1 METNKIWELA
11 WTDRWTLKPG
21 DKGLTVALWQKF
33 LTDSGFMKRRT
44 FGFDDRDS
52 ISNFIGVFEDETLEG
67 TKKYQQ
73 TKGLTDTG
81 ILDFHT
87 YSKASEDGFD
97 GISVEM
103 AIAFGFNRM
112 NYKPNDDSKFEIVFS
127 SSGNVVFKGIHH
139 IPEVFITPNQDLS
152 ANEALRGFRN
162 TFM

>member
-1 METNKIWELA
+1 METDKIWELA

-33 LTDSGFMKRRT
+33 LTDSGFMERRT
-44 FGFDDRDS
+44 FGFNDRDS
-52 ISNFIGVFEDETLEG
+52 ISNFIGVFEDKTLEG

-73 TKGLTDTG
+73 IKGLTDTG

-103 AIAFGFNRM
+103 AIAYGLNRM
-112 NYKPNDDSKFEIVFS
+112 NHKPSGNSKFEIVFS
-127 SSGNVVFKGIHH
+127 SSENIVFKGIHH
-139 IPEVFITPNQDLS
+139 IPEVSITPDQDLS
-152 ANEALRGFRN
+152 ANEALREFRY
-162 TFM
+162 TW